1 MKKTLP
7 ILAALAL
14 IGVLAMAGCGSSS
27 NSSSSGSGGAYGGG
41 GETTSKPATSTTS
54 SEGAPITVGT
64 ATGVGKVLVDSNGL
78 TLYYFQKD
86 QNGESACYGACEQ
99 AWPPLTT
106 EGAPQAGEGAMAS
119 KLGTAKRKD
128 GTVQVT
134 YNNWPLYTFV
144 EDKKPGEDNG
154 TDSKAFGASWYPL
167 HPNGEK
173 AGH

>member
-1 MKKTLP
+1 VKKTLP

-41 GETTSKPATSTTS
+41 GETTNKPAASTTAS
-54 SEGAPITVGT
+54 TGAPITVGT
-64 ATGVGKVLVDSNGL
+64 AKGVGKVLVDSNGM

-99 AWPPLTT
+99 GWPPLAT

-119 KLGTAKRKD
+119 KLGTTKRKD

-144 EDKKPGEDNG
+144 EDKNPGEDNG

>member
-1 MKKTLP
+1 VKKTIP

-14 IGVLAMAGCGSSS
+14 IGVLAMAGCGSSN

-41 GETTSKPATSTTS
+41 EETTNKPAASTAS

-99 AWPPLTT
+99 AWPPLRT

-119 KLGTAKRKD
+119 KLGTTKRKD

-154 TDSKAFGASWYPL
+154 TDSKAFGATWYPL